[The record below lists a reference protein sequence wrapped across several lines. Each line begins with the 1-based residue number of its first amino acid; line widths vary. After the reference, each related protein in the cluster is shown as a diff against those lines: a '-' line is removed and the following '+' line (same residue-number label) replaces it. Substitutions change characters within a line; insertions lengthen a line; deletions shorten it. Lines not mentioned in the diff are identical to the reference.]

1 MALMRTEDGEKIRA
15 FVAVEMSEEAKAH
28 LAGVVRH
35 LQDANLNG
43 LRTSRPGGIHLT
55 LKFLGEI
62 TRRQLGAIENALW
75 AALEEH
81 GPFRLTIGEPGVFP
95 NANRPRVLWVGV
107 NGDVGAL
114 EALAGAVEEALEPLG
129 FPRDTR
135 GFNAHLTV
143 ARIRDGTPVGD
154 RQKAAEALNA
164 KTEDSMIEVDVN
176 AVSLMRS
183 TLRSTGAIYDCLV
196 SFPLKEGYRKERKT

>member
-1 MALMRTEDGEKIRA
+1 MRTEDGENIRA
-15 FVAVEMSEEAKAH
+15 FVAIEMPEEARAH
-28 LAGVVRH
+28 LAEVVRR
-35 LQDANLNG
+35 LQDADLNG
-43 LRTSRPGGIHLT
+43 LRASRPEGIHLT
-55 LKFLGEI
+55 LKFLGDI
-62 TRRQLGAIENALW
+62 PRRQLGPIESALR

-81 GPFRLTIGEPGVFP
+81 GPFRLNLGEPGVFP

-107 NGDVGAL
+107 NGDVSAL

-129 FPRDTR
+129 FPRDKR

-154 RQKAAEALNA
+154 RRKAAEVLHA
-164 KTEDSMIEVDVN
+164 KAEDSTTEIDVN

-183 TLRSTGAIYDCLV
+183 TLRPAGAVYDRLV
-196 SFPLKEGYRKERKT
+196 SFPLKEGYRKQRKT

>member
-1 MALMRTEDGEKIRA
+1 MSTEDGENIRA
-15 FVAVEMSEEAKAH
+15 FVAIEMPEEARAH
-28 LAGVVRH
+28 LAGVVRR

-43 LRTSRPGGIHLT
+43 LRASRPEGIHLT
-55 LKFLGEI
+55 LKFLGDI
-62 TRRQLGAIENALW
+62 PRQQLGPIESALR

-81 GPFRLTIGEPGVFP
+81 VPFRLTLGEPGVFP

-129 FPRDTR
+129 FPRDKR

-154 RQKAAEALNA
+154 RQIAAEVLHA
-164 KTEDSMIEVDVN
+164 KAEDSTTEIDVN

-183 TLRSTGAIYDCLV
+183 TLRPAGAIYDRLV
-196 SFPLKEGYRKERKT
+196 SLPLKEGYRKERKT

>member
-1 MALMRTEDGEKIRA
+1 MHAEDGEKIRA
-15 FVAVEMSEEAKAH
+15 FVAIEMPEEARTR
-28 LAGVVRH
+28 LAGVVRR
-35 LQDANLNG
+35 LQNARLNG
-43 LRTSRPGGIHLT
+43 VRTSRPEGIHLT
-55 LKFLGEI
+55 LKFLGDI
-62 TRRQLGAIENALW
+62 PRQQLGPIENALR

-81 GPFRLTIGEPGVFP
+81 GPFRLNLGEPGVFP

-129 FPRDTR
+129 FPSDKR

-143 ARIRDGTPVGD
+143 ARIRDGTPAGD
-154 RQKAAEALNA
+154 RQQAAEVLNA
-164 KTEDSMIEVDVN
+164 KAEDSIIEIDVN

-183 TLRSTGAIYDCLV
+183 TLHPTGATYECLV
-196 SFPLKEGYRKERKT
+196 SYPLKEGYRKERMD